1 MAARDVRKN
10 LNLFVYGRGYAG
22 QIDEFNAP
30 KLTLQTEEFRA
41 GGMDLPIDVTMGM
54 EKLVTDFS
62 LKAYDRNVLA
72 LFGVAEG
79 NEVPFVA
86 REALESFDGTVTAVV
101 HTMRG
106 KITEIDPGT
115 SKPGELPVLKVS
127 AKLPP
132 SLWCTPL
139 SCFLPQIIFCRPFFS
154 EESYDRYQAC
164 VPDIRYETDTE

>member
-10 LNLFVYGRGYAG
+10 INLFVDGRGYAG
-22 QIDEFNAP
+22 QIEDFNAP

-54 EKLVTDFS
+54 EKLTTDFS
-62 LKAYDRNVLA
+62 LKAYDRNVLS

-79 NEVPFVA
+79 QSVPFVA

-115 SKPGELPVLKVS
+115 SKPGELAPLKFTMS
-127 AKLPP
+127 LTYYKLEHGDKVVHEIDAENMVR
-132 SLWCTPL
+132 
-139 SCFLPQIIFCRPFFS
+139 IINGNDALAAVRGALGF
-154 EESYDRYQAC
+154 
-164 VPDIRYETDTE
+164 